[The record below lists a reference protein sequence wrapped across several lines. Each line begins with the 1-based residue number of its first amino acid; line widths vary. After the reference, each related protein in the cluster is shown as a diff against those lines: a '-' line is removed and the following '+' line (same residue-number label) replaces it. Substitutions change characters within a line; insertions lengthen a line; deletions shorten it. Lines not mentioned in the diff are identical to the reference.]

1 MFNLFKRF
9 HRSVAF
15 ASTSAAARLYWNN
28 CFVKAAGRA
37 GARHYDMAFWQ
48 MVADLF
54 CTKWR
59 EIEPAS
65 RDPAQMLEQRL
76 GVYLSFLRD
85 SVLKQAECGSLTTAQ
100 LELIR
105 KDRRKL

>member
-1 MFNLFKRF
+1 
-9 HRSVAF
+9 
-15 ASTSAAARLYWNN
+15 
-28 CFVKAAGRA
+28 
-37 GARHYDMAFWQ
+37 